1 VLYLLDTNVIV
12 IYLNQRSLVLR
23 ERLEAK
29 APEDI
34 AVCSAVKFELF
45 YGAMRSADPPRN
57 LARQRE
63 FLNLFV
69 SLRKAIA
76 CGARNPVGKK
86 PGFSGGRNPVGKKPG
101 FDSWEKTLITET
113 RLAKNRVS
121 TVGEKTGFRQLGK
134 NRVSYIGLFAHQ
146 KPGFFEKPGFLDV
159 STARNPVGK
168 KPGLSVGPETRLAKN
183 RVSVGPETRLGK
195 NRVSV
200 GPETRLAKNRVSTV
214 GEKTG
219 FRRLG
224 KNLVSSVGEKTG
236 FLI

>member
-101 FDSWEKTLITET
+101 FDRW
-113 RLAKNRVS
+113 
-121 TVGEKTGFRQLGK
+121 EKTGFRWGQ
-134 NRVSYIGLFAHQ
+134 
-146 KPGFFEKPGFLDV
+146 
-159 STARNPVGK
+159 
-168 KPGLSVGPETRLAKN
+168 
-183 RVSVGPETRLGK
+183 
-195 NRVSV
+195 
-200 GPETRLAKNRVSTV
+200 
-214 GEKTG
+214 
-219 FRRLG
+219 
-224 KNLVSSVGEKTG
+224 KTG
-236 FLI
+236 FLQSSKVKCWIGLSLIVASSTKER